1 MGTLE
6 IFVEE
11 SITCLLLCLHWIL
24 IHGFSP
30 NLWGRINL
38 RSSSL
43 PPLDSDSW
51 VLSKSWWK
59 NESPARVD
67 GCCSR
72 FTSPL
77 CLHSFVSVLSG
88 FSSVSSVCLS
98 LPQLDSD
105 SSAFLHLLWKNQSPV
120 FFFIASSCMDGC
132 CSRWWLMGLLECLLK
147 NFLNNL
153 NTSAMLRVW
162 SKQLLKE
169 SSLSILAC
177 WLILDWVVFFLSFF
191 SWSVTFF
198 CPAYCLHSADNFH
211 RYWIVPP
218 GNFLSRPWLVET

>member
-11 SITCLLLCLHWIL
+11 SITCLLLCLCWIL

-43 PPLDSDSW
+43 LPPDSDFW

-59 NESPARVD
+59 NESPAQMD
-67 GCCSR
+67 GCFSR
-72 FTSPL
+72 FMRPSL

-105 SSAFLHLLWKNQSPV
+105 SSAFLHPLWKNHRLILHGWMLQQMMIHGSFGMFV
-120 FFFIASSCMDGC
+120 
-132 CSRWWLMGLLECLLK
+132 EE
-147 NFLNNL
+147 FLNT
-153 NTSAMLRVW
+153 NTMLRVW

-169 SSLSILAC
+169 SPWSILAC
-177 WLILDWVVFFLSFF
+177 WLILDWLVFFLSFF
-191 SWSVTFF
+191 SWSITFF
-198 CPAYCLHSADNFH
+198 HPAYCLHFADNFH

-218 GNFLSRPWLVET
+218 RNFLNRPWLVEN